1 MAKVGPLWDNTSL
14 AMLIG
19 LATALFS
26 TAFVAVNLSPANDA
40 ASFCGILAFLFAL
53 TSALWATSITLVNMW
68 YGTNNAGQPLGY
80 AAALALA
87 AGLVCQV
94 ISVVFIAVPWK
105 KEKEFD
111 LFDATLWVCG
121 LCCALSFLFLVVLCL
136 GAEEP
141 ADK

>member
-1 MAKVGPLWDNTSL
+1 
-14 AMLIG
+14 MLIG

-68 YGTNNAGQPLGY
+68 YGTNNAGPLGY
-80 AAALALA
+80 AAALALV

-94 ISVVFIAVPWK
+94 VSVVFIAEPWK
-105 KEKEFD
+105 KEGEFD
-111 LFDATLWVCG
+111 KFDATIGVCV
-121 LCCALSFLFLVVLCL
+121 LCGVLSFVFLVALCL
-136 GAEEP
+136 ANGSTSRPTQLNRQAS
-141 ADK
+141 KK